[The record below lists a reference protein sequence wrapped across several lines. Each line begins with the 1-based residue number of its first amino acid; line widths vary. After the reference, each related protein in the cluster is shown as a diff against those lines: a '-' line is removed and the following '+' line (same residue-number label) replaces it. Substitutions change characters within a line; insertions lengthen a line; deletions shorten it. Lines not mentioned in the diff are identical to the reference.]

1 MLLAFA
7 GAASIGEASDNVAL
21 FSPAMA
27 GLNALSL
34 WCMVSLR
41 QPARLTA
48 TRNQWQA
55 AVWPRPAGVAQW

>member
-41 QPARLTA
+41 QPARSNA
-48 TRNQWQA
+48 R
-55 AVWPRPAGVAQW
+55 G